1 MRERISLDGPWQFY
15 FDHHQRDTPH
25 QLEQAQWRIAHVP
38 APWQASFADLRDRAG
53 VAWYRRTVSVPPEWR
68 AGEHAVTIHFGAV
81 DYFADVWFNDVYL
94 GSHEGGYLPFHFNVE
109 SYLQPENE
117 ILVRVVD
124 PSDNPRRYPD
134 FPFSEIPHGKQ
145 SWYGQTSGLWQSVW
159 LECRPA
165 RHLHTLRLTPDL
177 QTGQIAIAAR
187 LSQPAG
193 KNTARAIV
201 TGPQGETV
209 ASHPLHLSRGSD
221 ELNATVTVA
230 NPQPWSPDDPALYR
244 VEVQLRHD
252 GVVKDRVSD
261 HCGYRTIE
269 TRDGHLYLN
278 GERFYM
284 RGALDQDYYL
294 ETICTPPSGD
304 FLEDQLRKAKAM
316 GFNTIR
322 CHIKVFDPR
331 YLAAADRLGVVIWA
345 EFPNFAYLS
354 EKAAARAKRTL
365 AGMVARDWN
374 RPSIIIWTI
383 INEDWG
389 TNLVENGEHRA
400 WLQEMFHWLKDL
412 DPHRLVVDNS
422 PNRLSFHVES
432 DLADYHAYQA
442 HPDGRAKWD
451 AFIER
456 MADRDPALLYSP
468 NGDAVIHGDEP
479 LIVSEFGVW
488 GLPDVDDIVEDG
500 SEPYWMEY
508 GLGFYEGVAYPHGV
522 KDRFRRWHFDT
533 LFGGWRPFIEAT
545 QWRQYYALKYQ
556 IETIRQRSQ
565 LDGYVVTELTDV
577 HWEANGVM
585 DMARNPRVFH
595 KALAWLNA
603 DTFITP
609 RAERTAFWAG
619 EEVAIDLIL
628 SHQQGAPLHDVVARW
643 QLAACGAE
651 GSARTEH
658 LQAGDVLALPPA
670 VFSAPDLET
679 AVQDRLQLTVTNQ
692 DDTVAHNH
700 LILKFLPRRDGP
712 PVSGVRLWASLPAI
726 ARHLRGLGYELVD
739 TLAHADLC
747 VVDALTDETA
757 AFGRQGGSVL
767 ILADA
772 PDAVGSYFP
781 RVDIFSPQMK
791 PRKREGTPWSGY
803 WVTAYSWLRRDGP
816 FARIPGDLFLDQ
828 SFERVIPDYVL
839 EGFSPGEF
847 EERVYAGIFVGWV
860 NKMATLIG
868 ERRYGR
874 GQVVLT
880 TFRLLNDPPGADPI
894 AATLLDGLVELAL
907 NRGQTGRRL

>member
-1 MRERISLDGPWQFY
+1 MMRERISLDGPWEFC
-15 FDHHQRDTPH
+15 FDRQQRDAPD
-25 QLEQAQWRIAHVP
+25 QLEHAEWRVAHVP
-38 APWQASFADLRDRAG
+38 APWQAGFADLRDKAG
-53 VAWYRRTVSVPPEWR
+53 VGWYRRTVNVPQQWR
-68 AGEHAVTIHFGAV
+68 AGDHAVTIHFGAV
-81 DYFADVWFNDVYL
+81 DYFAEVWFNDVYL
-94 GSHEGGYLPFHFNVE
+94 GSHEGGYLPFHFNVQ
-109 SYLQPENE
+109 SYLQAENQ

-124 PSDNPRRYPD
+124 PSDNPRRYPE

-159 LECRPA
+159 LECRPVC
-165 RHLHTLRLTPDL
+165 HLHTLRLTPDL
-177 QTGQIAIAAR
+177 HSGQLAIAAR

-193 KNTARAIV
+193 KNMAVRATV
-201 TGPQGETV
+201 TGPRGDPV
-209 ASHPLHLSRGSD
+209 ASHRLPIPAGSD
-221 ELNATVTVA
+221 HVNAAVTISS
-230 NPQPWSPDDPALYR
+230 PQPWSPDDPALYR
-244 VEVQLRHD
+244 VEVQLHED
-252 GVVKDRVSD
+252 GVLADETSD
-261 HCGYRTIE
+261 QCGFRTIE
-269 TRDGHLYLN
+269 TRGGHLYLN

-284 RGALDQDYYL
+284 RGALDQDYYP
-294 ETICTPPSGD
+294 ETICTPPSVD
-304 FLEDQLRKAKAM
+304 YLEDQLRKAKAM

-331 YLAAADRLGVVIWA
+331 YLATADRLGLVIWA

-374 RPSIIIWTI
+374 HPSIIIWTI

-400 WLQEMFHWLKDL
+400 WLREMYHWLKDL

-432 DLADYHAYQA
+432 DLADYHYYQA
-442 HPDGRAKWD
+442 HPDGRAEWD
-451 AFIER
+451 QFMRR
-456 MADRDPALLYSP
+456 MAARDPDLLYSP
-468 NGDAVIHGDEP
+468 HGDATIHGDEP

-488 GLPDVDDIVEDG
+488 GLPDIDDVVQG
-500 SEPYWMEY
+500 GPEPFWMEY

-522 KDRFRRWHFDT
+522 KDRFQRWHFDT
-533 LFGGWRPFIEAT
+533 LFGGWRPFVEAT

-556 IETIRQRSQ
+556 IETIRQRPQ
-565 LDGYVVTELTDV
+565 LDGYVITELTDV
-577 HWEANGVM
+577 HWEVNGVM

-595 KALAWLNA
+595 EALAWLNA

-609 RAERTAFWAG
+609 RSERFAFWAG
-619 EEVAIDLIL
+619 EEVAVDLIL
-628 SHQQGAPLHDVVARW
+628 SHQQGEPLQNVVSRW
-643 QLAACGAE
+643 QLAAGGAR
-651 GSARTEH
+651 GSAEAEH
-658 LQAGDVLALPPA
+658 LQAGDVLDLSPA
-670 VFSAPDLET
+670 VFCAPDVET
-679 AVQDRLQLTVTNQ
+679 AVQDRLRLAVNSES
-692 DDTVAHNH
+692 DTVAQNH
-700 LILKFLPRRDGP
+700 LVLKFLPRRDGP
-712 PVSGVRLWASLPAI
+712 PVRGVRVWAPLPSV
-726 ARHLRGLGYELVD
+726 ARHLRGLGYEVVD
-739 TLAHADLC
+739 TLAQADLC
-747 VVDALTDETA
+747 VVNGLTDETA
-757 AFGRQGGSVL
+757 AFGREGGSVL
-767 ILADA
+767 LLADG

-791 PRKREGTPWSGY
+791 PRKRDGTPWSGY
-803 WVTAYSWLRRDGP
+803 WVTAFSWLRRDGP

-874 GQVVLT
+874 GRVVLT

-894 AATLLDGLVELAL
+894 AATLLDGLIELAL
-907 NRGQTGRRL
+907 NQE